1 MLTVVSCQICKPISG
16 SNSVILITLVGEGRI
31 PSNWC
36 RDLHWDEST
45 FFALY
50 PMGRFGMNHPRQ
62 VKINKFDFC
71 SQRFLNFHQMYAKDT
86 DYVFCCQQLLERHL
100 VENNISV
107 KLKKGRCEYQSD
119 GSTKI
124 KSSNAFD
131 VFSKI
136 PGTPAYWQIIRFEMF
151 AKMDTFGPFHFF
163 FTLSAAEKKWPEV
176 TSAILHYEEIE
187 DLEKVVYEDGW
198 EYDSSKIKFYFK
210 GWQHFKEKENEKIKT
225 AKSFLPK
232 DSHKFFKSNYM
243 LITRIFDSRVKSFL
257 SNILCANMDVEHY
270 SYRIEFQVRGMPHL
284 HGVFWLTK
292 ESLRRDGYMNHKNE
306 FIDHSKLEGL

>member
-1 MLTVVSCQICKPISG
+1 MAVDQVLAHWKCKLSNTALLTVVSCQICKPISG

-119 GSTKI
+119 RWMCG
-124 KSSNAFD
+124 
-131 VFSKI
+131 
-136 PGTPAYWQIIRFEMF
+136 
-151 AKMDTFGPFHFF
+151 
-163 FTLSAAEKKWPEV
+163 KKGV
-176 TSAILHYEEIE
+176 L
-187 DLEKVVYEDGW
+187 
-198 EYDSSKIKFYFK
+198 
-210 GWQHFKEKENEKIKT
+210 T
-225 AKSFLPK
+225 AKNRK
-232 DSHKFFKSNYM
+232 RKWGHQCE
-243 LITRIFDSRVKSFL
+243 TQE
-257 SNILCANMDVEHY
+257 AN
-270 SYRIEFQVRGMPHL
+270 
-284 HGVFWLTK
+284 
-292 ESLRRDGYMNHKNE
+292 ES
-306 FIDHSKLEGL
+306 